1 MVRCTAFWSTGR
13 HPPNLRHHQSIASCR
28 IGLRGKRVCA
38 WTWQDVKISTSP
50 ASPAFSTP
58 QQKQKHTSKHWD
70 FQKSLNS
77 IRPSLLSPISP
88 TDCWS
93 EFAKNTQFFGSQF
106 KILAPDH
113 RRRYWLSLCIHI
125 LTQLTC
131 CRHHCSELSWPNW
144 PQLNQTQIES
154 IYQLTDFV
162 FSLKFRHFECLLFFH
177 KFSIVDPTSP
187 KGMTNNDD
195 KWYMMI
201 NDDTF
206 WSKTRFIMIKKK
218 QTKKKNASKQFSCF
232 FWGGDPQQPSTT
244 ALPRLTA
251 GDQVLQGSSPK
262 LAHSTDGPGV
272 ALHKDTKIFEI
283 FSRFFWPPYF
293 FKAQNSAASIFDE
306 TI

>member
-70 FQKSLNS
+70 FQKSPNS

-93 EFAKNTQFFGSQF
+93 EFAKNTQF

-162 FSLKFRHFECLLFFH
+162 FPSSSVIL
-177 KFSIVDPTSP
+177 SV
-187 KGMTNNDD
+187 
-195 KWYMMI
+195 Y
-201 NDDTF
+201 
-206 WSKTRFIMIKKK
+206 
-218 QTKKKNASKQFSCF
+218 CF
-232 FWGGDPQQPSTT
+232 FTSF
-244 ALPRLTA
+244 R
-251 GDQVLQGSSPK
+251 
-262 LAHSTDGPGV
+262 
-272 ALHKDTKIFEI
+272 
-283 FSRFFWPPYF
+283 
-293 FKAQNSAASIFDE
+293 
-306 TI
+306 

>member
-70 FQKSLNS
+70 FQNSPNS

-162 FSLKFRHFECLLFFH
+162 FSLKFRHFQCLLFFH
-177 KFSIVDPTSP
+177 KFSIVVDPTSP
-187 KGMTNNDD
+187 PKKMTNNDD

-201 NDDTF
+201 NDDTL
-206 WSKTRFIMIKKK
+206 WSK
-218 QTKKKNASKQFSCF
+218 Q
-232 FWGGDPQQPSTT
+232 
-244 ALPRLTA
+244 
-251 GDQVLQGSSPK
+251 
-262 LAHSTDGPGV
+262 
-272 ALHKDTKIFEI
+272 
-283 FSRFFWPPYF
+283 
-293 FKAQNSAASIFDE
+293 DE
-306 TI
+306 